1 MRVLIERLTSC
12 NCDTI
17 NPSTKWVEMD
27 IDLDNLDLDI
37 DDAALAEK
45 IEAKLQEDEVEIEA
59 INDCE
64 SGACAI

>member
-1 MRVLIERLTSC
+1 
-12 NCDTI
+12 
-17 NPSTKWVEMD
+17 MD

-37 DDAALAEK
+37 NEAELDAKL
-45 IEAKLQEDEVEIEA
+45 EAKLQEDEIEIEA

>member
-1 MRVLIERLTSC
+1 MAGFYY
-12 NCDTI
+12 N
-17 NPSTKWVEMD
+17 TKGIEMD

-45 IEAKLQEDEVEIEA
+45 IEAKMQEDEVEIEA

>member
-1 MRVLIERLTSC
+1 MAGFYY
-12 NCDTI
+12 N
-17 NPSTKWVEMD
+17 TKGIEMD

>member
-1 MRVLIERLTSC
+1 MWYNRPVENGGFLLQYNGI
-12 NCDTI
+12 
-17 NPSTKWVEMD
+17 EMD
-27 IDLDNLDLDI
+27 IDLNNLDLDI

>member
-1 MRVLIERLTSC
+1 MRASGIIKT
-12 NCDTI
+12 
-17 NPSTKWVEMD
+17 STKGIEMD